1 MLTEVLNPSNYA
13 VSPHSAGPWVVGIL
27 IAILGIVALVRE
39 RGSKVSLAFC
49 GLTMSVAIWLLS
61 AGVLYSTLD
70 EPLALRWA
78 KVEHLGVVV
87 IPSLVL
93 LFTLAIV
100 QRVHEFRAFAWGSL
114 GLSGLFFCS
123 ILASDHFI
131 TGLHRYA
138 WGYYPRYGLLSLPFL
153 VFFFSLLFGSLRL
166 LQMELSR
173 SPRVI
178 HQRRIK
184 ALLVALA
191 VAYLGVVDYLPAY
204 GIPVYPFGY
213 VPVLG
218 FVVLMFRAVW
228 RYRLQEITPAFAAEQ
243 IIHTMADALLVLD
256 SERIVRVANQAA
268 TQLFGYAN
276 TELVGKPVST
286 TLGSL
291 LEQEKIDV
299 LEATGVMRAYETHY
313 YNKESKILSLDI
325 TGSMTR
331 DPTGQ
336 PSAFVFIA
344 RDITERKQL
353 EEQARQ
359 AQKLEA
365 LGKLARQ
372 IAYDFEAT
380 FTVITRLS
388 LLPLSGVDKNGRIL
402 GKVEEMRKA
411 ADKGMELTR
420 KLLAFSSSQRVKP
433 TVLDL
438 NALVTNLHGVLEW
451 VVGKEIEQA
460 TRLDPALGWVKIDL
474 GQIEQVI
481 IKLAANARDAMPQ
494 GGKITIETAN
504 VQVSAVLPH
513 PHGLIGPGKYAM
525 LAMSASGW
533 VMDEEMRIH
542 LFEPFFRV
550 KEYGRTPGLELAMV
564 YGIVKQSGGEIA
576 VESQLGL
583 GTTFRIYLPLV
594 ERTTQTDDSTVSPQH
609 SAAPL
614 S

>member
-1 MLTEVLNPSNYA
+1 MLTEVLNLNNYA
-13 VSPHSAGPWVVGIL
+13 VSPHSVGPWVVGIA
-27 IAILGIVALVRE
+27 IAILGVVALIRE
-39 RGSKVSLAFC
+39 RGSKVSLAFY
-49 GLTMSVAIWLLS
+49 GLTMSVAIWLLLV
-61 AGVLYSTLD
+61 GVLYSTLG
-70 EPLALRWA
+70 EPLALWWA

-100 QRVHEFRAFAWGSL
+100 QRVHEFRAMAWGSL
-114 GLSGLFFCS
+114 ALSGLFYGS
-123 ILASDHFI
+123 ILASDHFL
-131 TGLHRYA
+131 TGVYHYT
-138 WGYYPRYGLLSLPFL
+138 WGYYPRYGPLSWPFL
-153 VFFFSLLFGSLRL
+153 VFFFGLLFGSLRL
-166 LQMELSR
+166 LQTELSR
-173 SPRVI
+173 STRII

-191 VAYLGVVDYLPAY
+191 VGYLGVVDYLPAY
-204 GIPVYPFGY
+204 GIHVYPFGY

-228 RYRLQEITPAFAAEQ
+228 LYRLQEITPAFAAEQ

-268 TQLFGYAN
+268 TQMFGYAK

-299 LEATGVMRAYETHY
+299 LEATGAMRAYEMHY
-313 YNKESKILSLDI
+313 RNKEDKVLSLDI
-325 TGSMTR
+325 TGSLTR

-336 PSAFVFIA
+336 PVAFVFIA
-344 RDITERKQL
+344 RDITERKKL
-353 EEQARQ
+353 EEQALQ
-359 AQKLEA
+359 VQKLEA
-365 LGKLARQ
+365 LGKLAGE
-372 IAYDFEAT
+372 IAHDFET
-380 FTVITRLS
+380 IFTVLSRLS
-388 LLPLSGVDKNGRIL
+388 LL
-402 GKVEEMRKA
+402 
-411 ADKGMELTR
+411 
-420 KLLAFSSSQRVKP
+420 
-433 TVLDL
+433 LDL
-438 NALVTNLHGVLEW
+438 NALVTNLRGVLEW
-451 VVGKEIEQA
+451 VIGKDIELA
-460 TRLDPALGWVKIDL
+460 TMLDPALGWVNVDL

-494 GGKITIETAN
+494 GGKISIETST
-504 VQVSAVLPH
+504 VQVSAIPPH
-513 PHGLIGPGKYAM
+513 SHGLIGPGKFAM

-542 LFEPFFRV
+542 LFEPFFRL

-564 YGIVKQSGGEIA
+564 YGIVKQSGGQIA
-576 VESQLGL
+576 VESQLGV

-594 ERTTQTDDSTVSPQH
+594 ERTMQTADSAVSPQH
-609 SAAPL
+609 SALL

>member
-1 MLTEVLNPSNYA
+1 MLSEVLNLSNYA
-13 VSPHSAGPWVVGIL
+13 VSPHAAGPWAVGIL
-27 IAILGIVALVRE
+27 IATLGTVALFRE

-49 GLTMSVAIWLLS
+49 ALTMSVAIWLLS

-70 EPLALRWA
+70 EPLALWWA

-100 QRVHEFRAFAWGSL
+100 KLVHELRTIAWGCL
-114 GLSGLFFCS
+114 ALAGLFCCS
-123 ILASDHFI
+123 ILASDRFI
-131 TGLHRYA
+131 TGVYHSA
-138 WGYYPRYGLLSLPFL
+138 WGYYPRYGPLSWPFL
-153 VFFFSLLFGSLRL
+153 VFFFGLLFGSLRL
-166 LQMELSR
+166 LQMQLIR
-173 SPRVI
+173 STRVI
-178 HQRRIK
+178 QQRRIK

-204 GIPVYPFGY
+204 GMHVYPFGY

-228 RYRLQEITPAFAAEQ
+228 LYRLQEITPAFAAEQ

-268 TQLFGYAN
+268 AQLFGDAKM
-276 TELVGKPVST
+276 ELVGKPVST
-286 TLGSL
+286 ALGSL

-313 YNKESKILSLDI
+313 RNKEGKFLSLDI
-325 TGSMTR
+325 TGSVTR

-344 RDITERKQL
+344 RDITGRKQL
-353 EEQARQ
+353 EEQASQ

-365 LGKLARQ
+365 LAKLARQ
-372 IAYDFEAT
+372 IAYDFEST
-380 FTVITRLS
+380 FTVISRFI
-388 LLPLSGVDKNGRIL
+388 LLPLSGVDKNGRVL
-402 GKVEEMRKA
+402 GKVEEIRKA

-420 KLLAFSSSQRVKP
+420 KLFAFSSSQRVKP

-451 VVGKEIEQA
+451 VLGKDIEHA
-460 TRLDPALGWVKIDL
+460 TILDPALGWVKVDL

-494 GGKITIETAN
+494 GGKITFETAN
-504 VQVSAVLPH
+504 VQVSSVSPH

-542 LFEPFFRV
+542 LFEPFFRA

-564 YGIVKQSGGEIA
+564 YGIVKQSGGQIA

-594 ERTTQTDDSTVSPQH
+594 EHTMQAADSTVSPQH
-609 SAAPL
+609 SGA
-614 S
+614 

>member
-1 MLTEVLNPSNYA
+1 MLEALLNPSNYA
-13 VSPHSAGPWVVGIL
+13 VSLHAAGPWLVGLL
-27 IAILGIVALVRE
+27 IVTLGIVALLRE

-49 GLTMSVAIWLLS
+49 ALTMSVALWLLS
-61 AGVLYSTLD
+61 AGVLYFTLN
-70 EPLALRWA
+70 EPVALWWA

-87 IPSLVL
+87 IPSLVF

-100 QRVHEFRAFAWGSL
+100 QRVHEFRAMAWGSL
-114 GLSGLFFCS
+114 ALSGLFYCS
-123 ILASDHFI
+123 ILASDRFI
-131 TGLHRYA
+131 TGMYHYA
-138 WGYYPRYGLLSLPFL
+138 WGYYPGYGPLSVPFL
-153 VFFFSLLFGSLRL
+153 VFFFTLLFGSLRL
-166 LQMELSR
+166 LQKDLSR
-173 SPRVI
+173 STQVI
-178 HQRRIK
+178 HHQRIK

-204 GIPVYPFGY
+204 GIDVYPLGY

-218 FVVLMFRAVW
+218 FVLLMFRAVW

-268 TQLFGYAN
+268 AQLFGDAKM
-276 TELVGKPVST
+276 ELVGKPVST
-286 TLGSL
+286 ALGSL

-313 YNKESKILSLDI
+313 RNKEGKFLSLDI
-325 TGSMTR
+325 TGSVTR

-344 RDITERKQL
+344 RDITGRKQL

-365 LGKLARQ
+365 LGKLAGE
-372 IAYDFEAT
+372 IANDFET
-380 FTVITRLS
+380 IFTVISRFI
-388 LLPLSGVDKNGRIL
+388 LLPLSGVDKNGRVL
-402 GKVEEMRKA
+402 GKVEEIRKA

-451 VVGKEIEQA
+451 VLGKDIEQA
-460 TRLDPALGWVKIDL
+460 TMLDPALGWVKVDL

-494 GGKITIETAN
+494 GGKITFETAN
-504 VQVSAVLPH
+504 VQVSSVSPH
-513 PHGLIGPGKYAM
+513 PLGLIGPGKYAL

-542 LFEPFFRV
+542 LFEPFFRA
-550 KEYGRTPGLELAMV
+550 KAYGRTPGLELAMV
-564 YGIVKQSGGEIA
+564 YGIVKQSGGQIA

-594 ERTTQTDDSTVSPQH
+594 EHTMQTADSTVSPQH
-609 SAAPL
+609 SAA
-614 S
+614 

>member
-1 MLTEVLNPSNYA
+1 MLAEVLNPSNYA
-13 VSPHSAGPWVVGIL
+13 VSLHAAGPWVVGL
-27 IAILGIVALVRE
+27 LTAILGIVALLRE

-49 GLTMSVAIWLLS
+49 GLTMSVASWLLS
-61 AGVLYSTLD
+61 AGVIYFTLN
-70 EPLALRWA
+70 EPVALWWA

-87 IPSLVL
+87 IPTLVF

-100 QRVHEFRAFAWGSL
+100 QRLDEFRAMAWGCL
-114 GLSGLFFCS
+114 ALSGLFYCS
-123 ILASDHFI
+123 ILASDRFI
-131 TGLHRYA
+131 TGMNHYA
-138 WGYYPRYGLLSLPFL
+138 WGYYPRYGPLSVPFL
-153 VFFFSLLFGSLRL
+153 VFFFGLLFGSLRL
-166 LQMELSR
+166 LQKELSR
-173 SPRVI
+173 STQVI
-178 HQRRIK
+178 HHQRIK
-184 ALLVALA
+184 ALLVALG

-204 GIPVYPFGY
+204 GIHVYPFGY

-268 TQLFGYAN
+268 TQLFGYAK

-286 TLGSL
+286 TLGGL

-299 LEATGVMRAYETHY
+299 LEATGVMRAYEMQY
-313 YNKESKILSLDI
+313 RNNAGKILSLEI
-325 TGSMTR
+325 KGSLTR
-331 DPTGQ
+331 DPAGH
-336 PSAFVFIA
+336 PMAFVFIT
-344 RDITERKQL
+344 RDIAERKQL

-365 LGKLARQ
+365 LGNLARE
-372 IAYDFEAT
+372 IARDFET
-380 FTVITRLS
+380 IFTVLSRLS
-388 LLPLSGVDKNGRIL
+388 LLLLSGLDQNGRIQS
-402 GKVEEMRKA
+402 KVEEIRKT

-438 NALVTNLHGVLEW
+438 NALVTNLRGVLEW
-451 VVGKEIEQA
+451 VVGKDIEL
-460 TRLDPALGWVKIDL
+460 TTMLDPTLGWVKVDL

-481 IKLAANARDAMPQ
+481 IKLAANAREAMPQ
-494 GGKITIETAN
+494 GGKITIETSSIRG
-504 VQVSAVLPH
+504 SAISHH
-513 PHGLIGPGKYAM
+513 PHGRIGPGKYAM

-542 LFEPFFRV
+542 LFEPFFRM
-550 KEYGRTPGLELAMV
+550 KEYGRTPGLDLAMV
-564 YGIVKQSGGEIA
+564 YGLVKQNGGQIA

-583 GTTFRIYLPLV
+583 GTMFRIYLPLV
-594 ERTTQTDDSTVSPQH
+594 ERTTQTADSVVSPQH
-609 SAAPL
+609 SAA
-614 S
+614 

>member
-1 MLTEVLNPSNYA
+1 MLTEALNPSNYA
-13 VSPHSAGPWVVGIL
+13 VSPHSVGPWVVGGL
-27 IAILGIVALVRE
+27 IAILGIVALLRE
-39 RGSKVSLAFC
+39 RGSKVSLAFF
-49 GLTMSVAIWLLS
+49 GLTMSVAIWLFS
-61 AGVLYSTLD
+61 AGVLYSALD

-100 QRVHEFRAFAWGSL
+100 QRVYEFRAIAWGSL
-114 GLSGLFFCS
+114 ALSGLFYCS
-123 ILASDHFI
+123 ILLSNHFI
-131 TGLHRYA
+131 TGVYHYA
-138 WGYYPRYGLLSLPFL
+138 WGYYPRYGPLSLPFL
-153 VFFFSLLFGSLRL
+153 LFFFTLLFGSLRL
-166 LQMELSR
+166 LQVDLSR
-173 SPRVI
+173 SPRII

-204 GIPVYPFGY
+204 GMHVYPFGY

-268 TQLFGYAN
+268 AQLFGYAKM
-276 TELVGKPVST
+276 ELVGKPVST
-286 TLGSL
+286 ALGSL

-313 YNKESKILSLDI
+313 RNKEGKFLSLDI
-325 TGSMTR
+325 TGSVTR

-344 RDITERKQL
+344 RDITGRKQL

-365 LGKLARQ
+365 LGKLAGE
-372 IAYDFEAT
+372 IANDFET
-380 FTVITRLS
+380 IFTVISRFI
-388 LLPLSGVDKNGRIL
+388 LLPLSGVDKNGRVL
-402 GKVEEMRKA
+402 GKVEEIRKA

-451 VVGKEIEQA
+451 VLGKDIEQA
-460 TRLDPALGWVKIDL
+460 AMLDPALGWVKVDL

-481 IKLAANARDAMPQ
+481 IKLAANARDAMPR
-494 GGKITIETAN
+494 GGKITFETAN
-504 VQVSAVLPH
+504 VQVSSVSPH
-513 PHGLIGPGKYAM
+513 PFGLIGPGKYAM

-533 VMDEEMRIH
+533 VMDEEVRIH
-542 LFEPFFRV
+542 LFEPFFRA

-564 YGIVKQSGGEIA
+564 YGIVKQSGGQIA

-594 ERTTQTDDSTVSPQH
+594 EHTMQTADSTVSPQH
-609 SAAPL
+609 SAA
-614 S
+614 

>member
-1 MLTEVLNPSNYA
+1 MLTEVLNLNNYA
-13 VSPHSAGPWVVGIL
+13 VSPHSVGPWVVGSL
-27 IAILGIVALVRE
+27 IAILGIVTLIRE
-39 RGSKVSLAFC
+39 RGSKVSVAFY
-49 GLTMSVAIWLLS
+49 GLTMSVAIWLLFV
-61 AGVLYSTLD
+61 GVLYSTLD
-70 EPLALRWA
+70 EPLALWWA

-100 QRVHEFRAFAWGSL
+100 QRVHEFRAMAWGSL
-114 GLSGLFFCS
+114 ALSGLFYCS
-123 ILASDHFI
+123 ILVSDRFI
-131 TGLHRYA
+131 TGLHHYA
-138 WGYYPRYGLLSLPFL
+138 WGYYPRYGPLSWPFL
-153 VFFFSLLFGSLRL
+153 VFFFGLLFGSLRL
-166 LQMELSR
+166 LQTELSR
-173 SPRVI
+173 STRII

-191 VAYLGVVDYLPAY
+191 VGYLGVVDYLPAY
-204 GIPVYPFGY
+204 GIHVYPFGY

-228 RYRLQEITPAFAAEQ
+228 LYRLQEITPAFAAEQ

-256 SERIVRVANQAA
+256 SERVVRVANQAA
-268 TQLFGYAN
+268 TQMFGYAK

-299 LEATGVMRAYETHY
+299 LEATGAMRAYEMHY
-313 YNKESKILSLDI
+313 RNKEGKVLSLDI
-325 TGSMTR
+325 TGSLTR
-331 DPTGQ
+331 DHAGHPI
-336 PSAFVFIA
+336 AFVFIT

-353 EEQARQ
+353 EEQALQ

-365 LGKLARQ
+365 LGKLAGE
-372 IAYDFEAT
+372 IAHDFET
-380 FTVITRLS
+380 IFTVLSRLS
-388 LLPLSGVDKNGRIL
+388 LLLVSGLDQNGRTQ
-402 GKVEEMRKA
+402 GKVEEIRKA

-433 TVLDL
+433 TLLDL
-438 NALVTNLHGVLEW
+438 NALVTNLRGVLEW
-451 VVGKEIEQA
+451 VVGKDIELA
-460 TRLDPALGWVKIDL
+460 TMLDPALGWVNVDL

-494 GGKITIETAN
+494 GGKITIETST
-504 VQVSAVLPH
+504 VQVSAIPPH
-513 PHGLIGPGKYAM
+513 PHGLIGPGKFAM

-542 LFEPFFRV
+542 LFEPFFRL
-550 KEYGRTPGLELAMV
+550 KEYGRAPGLELAMV
-564 YGIVKQSGGEIA
+564 YGIVKQSGGQIA

-594 ERTTQTDDSTVSPQH
+594 ERTMQTADSTVSPQH

>member
-1 MLTEVLNPSNYA
+1 MLAEVLNPSNYA
-13 VSPHSAGPWVVGIL
+13 VSPHSVGPWAVGIA
-27 IAILGIVALVRE
+27 IAILGIVALLRE
-39 RGSKVSLAFC
+39 RGSKVSLAF
-49 GLTMSVAIWLLS
+49 GALTLSVAIWLLS
-61 AGVLYSTLD
+61 AGALYSTLD
-70 EPLALRWA
+70 EPLALWWA
-78 KVEHLGVVV
+78 KAEHLGVVV

-100 QRVHEFRAFAWGSL
+100 QRAHELRVIAWGSL
-114 GLSGLFFCS
+114 ALSGLFYGS

-131 TGLHRYA
+131 TGVSHYA
-138 WGYYPRYGLLSLPFL
+138 WGYYPRYGPLSWPFL

-204 GIPVYPFGY
+204 GIAVYPFGY

-218 FVVLMFRAVW
+218 FVLLMFRAVW

-268 TQLFGYAN
+268 TQLFGYAT

-299 LEATGVMRAYETHY
+299 LEATGVMQAYEMHFR
-313 YNKESKILSLDI
+313 NKEGKTLSLEI
-325 TGSMTR
+325 KGSLTR
-331 DPTGQ
+331 DPAGN
-336 PSAFVFIA
+336 PVAFVFIT
-344 RDITERKQL
+344 RDITGRKQL
-353 EEQARQ
+353 EEQALQ

-365 LGKLARQ
+365 LGKLAKE
-372 IAYDFEAT
+372 IANDFET
-380 FTVITRLS
+380 IFTGISRLS
-388 LLPLSGVDKNGRIL
+388 LLLSSGLDKNGRTH
-402 GKVEEMRKA
+402 GKVEDIRKA
-411 ADKGMELTR
+411 GEKGMELTR

-438 NALVTNLHGVLEW
+438 NGLVTNLRGMLQW
-451 VVGKEIEQA
+451 VVGKDIEL
-460 TRLDPALGWVKIDL
+460 TTMFDPALGWVKVDL

-481 IKLAANARDAMPQ
+481 IKLAANAREAMLQ
-494 GGKITIETAN
+494 GGKITIETSN
-504 VQVSAVLPH
+504 VQVSATSPH
-513 PHGLIGPGKYAM
+513 PHGLIGSGKYAM
-525 LAMSASGW
+525 LAMSFSGW
-533 VMDEEMRIH
+533 VLDEEMRIH
-542 LFEPFFRV
+542 LFEPFFRLR
-550 KEYGRTPGLELAMV
+550 EYGKAPGLELAMV
-564 YGIVKQSGGEIA
+564 YGIVRQNGGQIA
-576 VESQLGL
+576 VESQLGA
-583 GTTFRIYLPLV
+583 GTTFRVYLPLV
-594 ERTTQTDDSTVSPQH
+594 ERMMQTADAAVSPHQH
-609 SAAPL
+609 TAA
-614 S
+614 

>member
-13 VSPHSAGPWVVGIL
+13 VSPHSVGPWVVGGL
-27 IAILGIVALVRE
+27 IAILGIVALLRE
-39 RGSKVSLAFC
+39 RGSKVSLAFF
-49 GLTMSVAIWLLS
+49 GLTMSVAIWLFS
-61 AGVLYSTLD
+61 AGVLYSALD

-100 QRVHEFRAFAWGSL
+100 QRVYEFRAIAWGSL
-114 GLSGLFFCS
+114 ALSGLFYCS
-123 ILASDHFI
+123 ILLSNHFI
-131 TGLHRYA
+131 TGVYHYA
-138 WGYYPRYGLLSLPFL
+138 WGYYPRYGPLSLPFL

-173 SPRVI
+173 SPRII

-204 GIPVYPFGY
+204 GMHVYPFGY

-268 TQLFGYAN
+268 AQLFGDAKM
-276 TELVGKPVST
+276 ELVGKPVST
-286 TLGSL
+286 ALGSL

-313 YNKESKILSLDI
+313 RNKEGKFLSLDI
-325 TGSMTR
+325 TGSVTR

-344 RDITERKQL
+344 RDITGRKQL

-365 LGKLARQ
+365 LGKLAGE
-372 IAYDFEAT
+372 IANDFET
-380 FTVITRLS
+380 IFTVISRFI
-388 LLPLSGVDKNGRIL
+388 LLPLSGVDKNGRVL
-402 GKVEEMRKA
+402 GKVEEIRKA

-451 VVGKEIEQA
+451 VLGKDIEQA
-460 TRLDPALGWVKIDL
+460 TMLDPALGWVKVDL

-494 GGKITIETAN
+494 GGKITFETAN
-504 VQVSAVLPH
+504 VQVSSVSPNPL
-513 PHGLIGPGKYAM
+513 GLIGPGKYAM

-542 LFEPFFRV
+542 LFEPFFRA

-564 YGIVKQSGGEIA
+564 YGIVKQSGGQIA

-594 ERTTQTDDSTVSPQH
+594 EHTMQAADSTVSPQH
-609 SAAPL
+609 SAA
-614 S
+614 

>member
-1 MLTEVLNPSNYA
+1 
-13 VSPHSAGPWVVGIL
+13 
-27 IAILGIVALVRE
+27 
-39 RGSKVSLAFC
+39 
-49 GLTMSVAIWLLS
+49 
-61 AGVLYSTLD
+61 
-70 EPLALRWA
+70 
-78 KVEHLGVVV
+78 
-87 IPSLVL
+87 
-93 LFTLAIV
+93 
-100 QRVHEFRAFAWGSL
+100 
-114 GLSGLFFCS
+114 LFFCS

-131 TGLHRYA
+131 TGVHRYA

-204 GIPVYPFGY
+204 GVQVYPFGY

-268 TQLFGYAN
+268 SQLFGYAN

-291 LEQEKIDV
+291 LEQEKIDL
-299 LEATGVMRAYETHY
+299 LEATGAMRAYETHY
-313 YNKESKILSLDI
+313 FNKEGKVLSLDI
-325 TGSMTR
+325 TGSVTR

-451 VVGKEIEQA
+451 VVGKDIEQA
-460 TRLDPALGWVKIDL
+460 TRLDPALGWVKVDL

-481 IKLAANARDAMPQ
+481 IKLAANARDAMLQ

-594 ERTTQTDDSTVSPQH
+594 ERTTQTTDSTVSPQH